1 MSDDKYIINI
11 ENGSEDRY
19 TRRTYRELRRIHKEL
34 RRQRKG
40 PPSPSPMRYLFWG
53 LFLILWGMLALAI
66 RLDWLTI
73 ANLWKA
79 FLVGL
84 GGIFIIRAL
93 VSYLAPTDRPR
104 LIGRLIPGIILVF
117 VGLGFLFGVNAW
129 WPVVLVV
136 AGVSVIFI
144 SWFLQRE
151 IEKRRVTQ
159 ETLRESEV
167 KYRHIIDNANS
178 VIMEM
183 DTTGNITFINKFA
196 LNFFGFRE
204 EEILGHN
211 VVGTILTPDA
221 SADLENMVRNI
232 TAQPEEYLH
241 NEMENRRKD
250 AGKVWMVWT
259 YKPIMDENNNLKE
272 ILCTGIDRTQQKK
285 AEELAA
291 REIKEKTAVEER
303 TRLARDLHDAVSQ
316 TLFST
321 SLIAEVLPRLWE
333 RNKEEGLKKLQ
344 EVRQL
349 TRGALAEMRTL
360 LFELRPAAL
369 ADADLTDLLRQLA
382 ESVIGRARVPVALE
396 IDGNGK
402 VPTEVKIA
410 LYRIAQ
416 EALNNIAKHS
426 GASQAQVSLHC
437 QPHQI
442 VLQITDNGHGFKV
455 SETTPGS
462 FGLSNMKE
470 RAGQIGAV
478 LKIESKIGQGTDI
491 TVAWHDDAGRC
502 SDDTTKY
509 DKGHAGGRPHGRA

>member
-1 MSDDKYIINI
+1 MPDNEDIES

-19 TRRTYRELRRIHKEL
+19 TRRSYRELRRIRKEL

-40 PPSPSPMRYLFWG
+40 PPSSTRYLFWG
-53 LFLILWGMLALAI
+53 LFLILWGILIFALKQ
-66 RLDWLTI
+66 DWLT
-73 ANLWKA
+73 ADNLWKA
-79 FLVGL
+79 FLIGL

-93 VSYLAPTDRPR
+93 VYYFTPANRPH
-104 LIGRLIPGIILVF
+104 LVGSLIPGIILLF
-117 VGLGFLFGVNAW
+117 VGLWLLFGLSSW
-129 WPVVLVV
+129 WPAVLVV

-167 KYRHIIDNANS
+167 KYRYIIDNANS

-183 DTTGNITFINKFA
+183 DTSGNITFINKFA
-196 LNFFGFRE
+196 LSFFGFQE
-204 EEILGHN
+204 NEILRHN
-211 VVGTILTPDA
+211 VVGTILAPDA
-221 SADLENMVRNI
+221 
-232 TAQPEEYLH
+232 TAGTNWDDMIQKIIASPEGNRH
-241 NEMENRRKD
+241 NEMENQRKNGD
-250 AGKVWMVWT
+250 KVWMAWT
-259 YKPIMDENNNLKE
+259 YQPIMDENNNLKE

-291 REIKEKTAVEER
+291 QEIKEKTAVEER

-333 RNKEEGLKKLQ
+333 RNKEEGIKKLE

-396 IDGNGK
+396 IDGTCEVPPNIK
-402 VPTEVKIA
+402 VA

-426 GASQAQVSLHC
+426 GASRAQVSLHC
-437 QPHQI
+437 QPHRI
-442 VLQITDNGHGFKV
+442 TLQISDNGHGFDV
-455 SETTPGS
+455 SQAGPGS

-470 RAGQIGAV
+470 RAGQIGAS
-478 LKIESKIGQGTDI
+478 LKIESQVNQGTEI
-491 TVAWHDDAGRC
+491 TIDWHEGAGEV
-502 SDDTTKY
+502 T
-509 DKGHAGGRPHGRA
+509 P